1 MRIIRPAIAVDPRRF
16 GRGVARDLS
25 APPAATLISDDLK
38 LFGATFLGGFL
49 FVSILL
55 A

>member
-1 MRIIRPAIAVDPRRF
+1 MHTARPVIAGNPRRF
-16 GRGVARDLS
+16 GRGMPRVLAVA
-25 APPAATLISDDLK
+25 PAAPALSDDFK
-38 LFGATFLGGFL
+38 LFATTFLGGFL